1 MNQNTAKRIGEAV
14 DRLITVDVSS
24 RGLIQLL
31 YAAAREKIGE
41 GPLTLLAARRL
52 RRVARPDKPVIIATG
67 LPIRGWFSPAL
78 AESDGPIGAA
88 TLARAVFLAFHSLPV
103 LICEEE
109 QVPLLTACVRAAG
122 LVPATFDQVR
132 AAKKSPDALPG
143 RWIPAAIVR
152 GFPAEDRKAEAEAEE
167 LLKTRPS
174 ALISIERLGAN
185 ARGVY
190 HYARGE
196 RVKREAMA
204 KVDRLF
210 ARARS
215 AGILTICIGD
225 GGNELGMGLIRE
237 AVRKQVPYG
246 RKCHCPC
253 RTGLAPEFV
262 PHVLV
267 CATLSNWGAA
277 GLEACLAALA
287 GNADILHSARMEM
300 DVIRACMD
308 AGALD
313 GLTGLADFSIDT
325 LPAIISSH
333 VIDVLQTIVRHALN
347 PA

>member
-1 MNQNTAKRIGEAV
+1 MNQNIAMRIGEAV
-14 DRLITVDVSS
+14 DRLITVDMSS
-24 RGLIQLL
+24 RGVIEPL
-31 YAAAREKIGE
+31 YEAAREKLGE
-41 GPLTLLAARRL
+41 GPLTLLAAHRL
-52 RRVARPDKPVIIATG
+52 RRVARPEKPVIIATG

-88 TLARAVFLAFHSLPV
+88 TLARALFLAFHSLPV
-103 LICEEE
+103 LVCEEE
-109 QVPLLTACVRAAG
+109 QVPLLTACARAAG
-122 LVPATFDQVR
+122 LVPSTFDQIR
-132 AAKKSPDALPG
+132 AAQKSPDALPG
-143 RWIPAAIVR
+143 RRIPAAIIR
-152 GFPAEDRKAEAEAEE
+152 GFPADDRSAELEARA
-167 LLKTRPS
+167 LLKIRPS

-196 RVKREAMA
+196 RVNREAMA

-210 ARARS
+210 SKAHA

-225 GGNELGMGLIRE
+225 GGNELGMGLIKE
-237 AVRKQVPYG
+237 VIRKQVPYG

-253 RTGLAPEFV
+253 KAGLAPEFV
-262 PHVLV
+262 PDLLV
-267 CATLSNWGAA
+267 CATVSNWGAA

-287 GNADILHSARMEM
+287 GNADILHSPELEM

-313 GLTGLADFSIDT
+313 GLTGLADFSVDT
-325 LPAIISSH
+325 LPARISAH
-333 VIDVLQTIVRHALN
+333 VIEILQTIVGHALN